1 MKIFGLRK
9 RFYIPPL
16 LALLFGYCL
25 AFYYPHIEVNHVYKV
40 LPVFTI
46 YTEKTLNLDQAGTC
60 RGIIILIR
68 PSCKD
73 DTTVKIHEL
82 VHARQ
87 AYKSFFFYWLI
98 AAVDDEYLAKIECE
112 AYATEIVNSNQIPII
127 ARLIQTEYTPNVRY
141 DIIEDY
147 LMEYYK
153 EPIIKKVYKS

>member
-46 YTEKTLNLDQAGTC
+46 YTENGLTIDQAGTC
-60 RGIIILIR
+60 RGLIVLIR
-68 PSCKD
+68 PECKND
-73 DTTVKIHEL
+73 KSVKIHEL

-87 AYKSFFFYWLI
+87 AYRHLFFNWLFV
-98 AAVDDEYLAKIECE
+98 ACDRKYLAKIECE
-112 AYATEIVNSNQIPII
+112 AYATQITNVKQVPYY
-127 ARLIQTEYTPNVRY
+127 ADMIQEEYAPNVRY
-141 DIIEDY
+141 EIIEDY
-147 LMEYYK
+147 LYYYVK
-153 EPIIKKVYKS
+153 QNSL